1 MRMSPNILLRRLAVA
16 CAVSFLAADAPCG
29 DLPLRCGADGFGDV
43 RCAAF
48 FARDGKMEEGRA
60 FVGEL
65 RARPAEGR
73 TLEELQSVDMA
84 EFALVRNDLEN
95 NRARAVECLRA
106 VFDACPTSFWG
117 WAAYTFLK
125 DMGEKVAEPPKD
137 PLRGLGQIADGVVNL
152 EPELFKVGKRDEG
165 SGSGVP
171 KVGCPGNFT
180 VKDLKPG
187 SPVRRAILKKRLVE
201 ICGGKKIKEI
211 LSAKGG
217 EKLFNRLW
225 NDDAMLEDFL
235 LSGPVFDGPLA
246 LETLMTLLI
255 NDGKEGWSKTH
266 MGRRATVA
274 VAINA
279 MKGDDMKETVRHWA
293 AFRRLG
299 TLGRFV
305 DSAKERDCREW
316 RFIVR
321 RPVDPADI
329 LYLNTTRR
337 YPARFRRNV
346 GLQGVPY
353 RKRNCFD
360 VSKWAKNDEYLRP
373 WLASGWPRQ
382 YLRSRVGGVC
392 TEQAMWAALC
402 ANAHGI
408 MSERAGQPGH
418 CAWLLNENGD
428 DWRIVNGIRP
438 YTQGVFKLWGKGF
451 QYIQSVERAFAD
463 RTAHDESEL
472 LLFAG
477 RIREAAMRCPCN
489 YTAWRAYTDSLRESG
504 ADIDAWR
511 KYLGELF
518 AGAPD
523 GRLVSWDFAWEAIEA
538 MAAKGMDE
546 MSLAKETARVFKSLP
561 QPKTPIA
568 EEMNYRR
575 NALERF
581 LKRFRKNDELT
592 MKILSVAIDA
602 NREGSDYMAQ
612 MFAYALG
619 RWSKDREKLGRFFAL
634 VSTKTG
640 SGGDGATARLDWRKI
655 SAIKG
660 CRNDRAMFRM
670 MAAFRNEDD
679 PPRGTAK
686 VPESDY
692 GQALASADALVKISS
707 RGRGDTPED
716 HARVSDATPYD
727 PKRPGLFAT
736 KSETSPWVVVELAGD
751 VSVSG
756 VTVVGDARG
765 LAAWVSQ
772 DGKDWR
778 EVASNGGGESLW
790 RIDLGGKPSVAKFV
804 KVGRIGGEKKPLK
817 LNKVLVYG
825 KRLF

>member
-1 MRMSPNILLRRLAVA
+1 MFLPFFFVA
-16 CAVSFLAADAPCG
+16 FISATANSSVCLQSGKP
-29 DLPLRCGADGFGDV
+29 DGFKDV
-43 RCAAF
+43 RKAQMLGSA
-48 FARDGKMEEGRA
+48 GKFDEGRA
-60 FVGEL
+60 FIAEL
-65 RARPAEGR
+65 RAQSLDGR
-73 TLEELQSVDMA
+73 NIEERQSVDMA
-84 EFALVRNDLEN
+84 EFALFRCILESEKK
-95 NRARAVECLRA
+95 RCIECLKS
-106 VFDACPTSFWG
+106 VYDTNCTSFWG

-125 DMGEKVAEPPKD
+125 DMGEEVAEPPKD
-137 PLRGLGQIADGVVNL
+137 PLRGLGLLADGVVNL
-152 EPELFKVGKRDEG
+152 EPERLEEGRGNRKVGRG
-165 SGSGVP
+165 NR
-171 KVGCPGNFT
+171 KVGYPKDFT
-180 VKDLKPG
+180 IKDLKPG
-187 SPVRRAILKKRLVE
+187 SSVRRAILKNRLVE
-201 ICGGKKIKEI
+201 ICTEKKIKEV
-211 LSAKGG
+211 LSAEGG
-217 EKLFNRLW
+217 EKLFARLW
-225 NDDAMLEDFL
+225 DDDAMLEDFL
-235 LSGPVFDGPLA
+235 LSGPLFDGPLA
-246 LETLMTLLI
+246 LETLMTLLL
-255 NDGKEGWSKTH
+255 NDEKEGWSKTH
-266 MGRRATVA
+266 MGRCATVA

-305 DSAKERDCREW
+305 ESAKERDCRQW

-321 RPVDPADI
+321 RPVDCADI

-346 GLQGVPY
+346 GLLGVPY

-360 VSKWAKNDEYLRP
+360 VSKWAKNDEFLRP

-408 MSERAGQPGH
+408 MCERAGQPGH

-428 DWRIVNGIRP
+428 NWKIINGIRP

-477 RIREAAMRCPCN
+477 RIREAAMRCPYN
-489 YTAWRAYTDSLRESG
+489 YTAWRAYTDSLKEKG
-504 ADIDAWR
+504 ADIDEWR
-511 KYLGELF
+511 KYLDELF
-518 AGAPD
+518 ATQPD

-538 MAAKGMDE
+538 MAAKGLDE
-546 MSLAKETARVFKSLP
+546 TSLAKETARVFMSLP
-561 QPKTPIA
+561 QPKTAIA

-575 NALERF
+575 SALERF

-602 NREGSDYMAQ
+602 NKEGSDYIAQ

-619 RWSKDREKLGRFFAL
+619 RWSKDKAKIGRFFAL
-634 VSTKTG
+634 ASAKAG
-640 SGGDGATARLDWRKI
+640 NGEDAAGKLDWRAI
-655 SAIKG
+655 SSIKG
-660 CRNDRAMFRM
+660 FREDRALFRM
-670 MAAFRNEDD
+670 LASFRNEDD
-679 PPRGTAK
+679 PPHAAAQ
-686 VPESDY
+686 VPANDY
-692 GQALASADALVKISS
+692 GQPLASADALVKISS

-727 PKRPGLFAT
+727 SKRQGLFAT
-736 KSETSPWVVVELAGD
+736 KNETSPWVVIELAGD
-751 VSVSG
+751 VFVSG
-756 VTVVGDARG
+756 VTVIGDTRG

-772 DGKDWR
+772 DGKDWQ
-778 EVASNGGGESLW
+778 EVASNGRSESLW
-790 RIDLGGKPSVAKFV
+790 RIDLGAKSPVAKFV
-804 KVGRIGGEKKPLK
+804 KVGGMGGEKKMLK